1 MQMPATLSA
10 DKQNVEVVI
19 PCTRSDVLHKC
30 DIMEDIAIAYGFN
43 NIKRTI
49 PNTVTVAKQQPLN
62 HLSDLLRN
70 EMAQAGYTE
79 ILTFGLCSGEEQFD
93 HMNIPDTGDVAVTV
107 GNPASRDF
115 EMVRISLIPGLLKTL
130 KSSSALAPPFKL
142 FECSDVVLLDGRED
156 VGARNE
162 RRMCSVYCGQTSGF
176 EFTHGVVDRLMLLN
190 RVEQVPMDQAKEGKE
205 TYSIVAAE
213 HPSFFPGRCA
223 QIFVGK
229 KAVGYFGIIH
239 PRTLGGFGITL
250 PVSAM
255 EMEIEVFL

>member
-1 MQMPATLSA
+1 MTLA
-10 DKQNVEVVI
+10 WNLQ
-19 PCTRSDVLHKC
+19 
-30 DIMEDIAIAYGFN
+30 
-43 NIKRTI
+43 
-49 PNTVTVAKQQPLN
+49 
-62 HLSDLLRN
+62 
-70 EMAQAGYTE
+70 
-79 ILTFGLCSGEEQFD
+79 
-93 HMNIPDTGDVAVTV
+93 
-107 GNPASRDF
+107 
-115 EMVRISLIPGLLKTL
+115 VRISLIPGLLKTL
-130 KSSSALAPPFKL
+130 KSSSALSPPFKL
-142 FECSDVVLLDGRED
+142 CECSDVVLLDASQD

-176 EFTHGVVDRLMLLN
+176 EYTHGVVDRLMLLN
-190 RVEQVPMDQAKEGKE
+190 RCEQVPMAQAQEGNG

-255 EMEIEVFL
+255 EIEIEVFL